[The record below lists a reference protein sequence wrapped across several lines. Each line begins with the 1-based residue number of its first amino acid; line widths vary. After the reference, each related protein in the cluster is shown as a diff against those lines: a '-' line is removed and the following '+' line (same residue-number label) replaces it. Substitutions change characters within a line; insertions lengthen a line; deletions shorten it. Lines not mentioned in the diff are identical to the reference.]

1 MAYQDRIMRIAKNKN
16 DNGSAEQVTDTTKR
30 TNLTRRPS
38 RPIEQFVSSMSRAKG
53 FARTWKYAVVITP
66 PANLKLLALN
76 DDDLK
81 VLSAHLQDSVVLV
94 KDIIFLKKSRTFL
107 MMVNRFMW
115 EDIELGIFREN
126 KRIRCAVKFEN
137 VLEVKSRNISQKK
150 KR

>member
-1 MAYQDRIMRIAKNKN
+1 MRKK
-16 DNGSAEQVTDTTKR
+16 TD
-30 TNLTRRPS
+30 
-38 RPIEQFVSSMSRAKG
+38 F
-53 FARTWKYAVVITP
+53 
-66 PANLKLLALN
+66 NLKLLALN

-115 EDIELGIFREN
+115 EDIELGVFREN

-150 KR
+150 KDKILELLSIDSEVKNNKKELLITFAGNNEIILIVEEINILLDDVGLSWKVKHVPKHQL

>member
-1 MAYQDRIMRIAKNKN
+1 MSK
-16 DNGSAEQVTDTTKR
+16 ETD
-30 TNLTRRPS
+30 
-38 RPIEQFVSSMSRAKG
+38 F
-53 FARTWKYAVVITP
+53 
-66 PANLKLLALN
+66 NLKLLALN

-115 EDIELGIFREN
+115 EDIELGVFREN

-150 KR
+150 KDKILELLSIDSEVKNNKKELLITFAGNNEIILIVEEINILLDDVGLPWKVKHVPKHQL

>member
-1 MAYQDRIMRIAKNKN
+1 MTSKA
-16 DNGSAEQVTDTTKR
+16 S
-30 TNLTRRPS
+30 
-38 RPIEQFVSSMSRAKG
+38 F
-53 FARTWKYAVVITP
+53 
-66 PANLKLLALN
+66 NLKLLALN

-81 VLSAHLQDSVVLV
+81 VLSAHLQDSVTLV

-115 EDIELGIFREN
+115 EDVERGIFREN

-150 KR
+150 KDKILELLSIDSEVKNNKKELLITFAGNNEIILIVEEINILLDDVGLPWKVKHVPKHEL

>member
-1 MAYQDRIMRIAKNKN
+1 MSKK
-16 DNGSAEQVTDTTKR
+16 TD
-30 TNLTRRPS
+30 
-38 RPIEQFVSSMSRAKG
+38 F
-53 FARTWKYAVVITP
+53 
-66 PANLKLLALN
+66 NLKLLALN
-76 DDDLK
+76 GDDLK

-137 VLEVKSRNISQKK
+137 VLQVKSRNINQKK
-150 KR
+150 KDKILELLSIDSEVKNNKKELLITFAGNNEIVLMVEEINILLDDVGLPWKVKHVPKHQL

>member
-1 MAYQDRIMRIAKNKN
+1 MSKK
-16 DNGSAEQVTDTTKR
+16 TD
-30 TNLTRRPS
+30 
-38 RPIEQFVSSMSRAKG
+38 F
-53 FARTWKYAVVITP
+53 
-66 PANLKLLALN
+66 NLKLLALN

-107 MMVNRFMW
+107 IMVNRFMW

-150 KR
+150 KDKILELLSIDSEIKNNKKELLITFAGNNEIILIVEEINILLDDVGASWKVKHTPKHEL

>member
-1 MAYQDRIMRIAKNKN
+1 MNKKI
-16 DNGSAEQVTDTTKR
+16 D
-30 TNLTRRPS
+30 
-38 RPIEQFVSSMSRAKG
+38 F
-53 FARTWKYAVVITP
+53 
-66 PANLKLLALN
+66 NLKLLALN

-94 KDIIFLKKSRTFL
+94 KDIIFLKKSKTFL

-137 VLEVKSRNISQKK
+137 VFEVKSRNVSQKK
-150 KR
+150 KDKILELLSIDSEVKNNKKELLITFAGNNEIILIVEEINILLDDVGLPWKVKHVPKHQL

>member
-1 MAYQDRIMRIAKNKN
+1 MRKK
-16 DNGSAEQVTDTTKR
+16 TD
-30 TNLTRRPS
+30 
-38 RPIEQFVSSMSRAKG
+38 F
-53 FARTWKYAVVITP
+53 
-66 PANLKLLALN
+66 NLKLLALN

-94 KDIIFLKKSRTFL
+94 KDMIFLKKSRTFL

-150 KR
+150 KDKILELLSIDSEVKNNKKELLITFAGNNEIILIVEEINILLDDVGLSWKVKHVPKHQL

>member
-1 MAYQDRIMRIAKNKN
+1 MSKK
-16 DNGSAEQVTDTTKR
+16 TD
-30 TNLTRRPS
+30 
-38 RPIEQFVSSMSRAKG
+38 F
-53 FARTWKYAVVITP
+53 
-66 PANLKLLALN
+66 NLKLLALN

-115 EDIELGIFREN
+115 EDIELGVFREN

-137 VLEVKSRNISQKK
+137 VLEVKSRNVSQKK
-150 KR
+150 KDKILELLSIDSEVKNNKKELLITFAGNNEIILIVEEINILLDDVGLSWKVKHVPKHQL

>member
-1 MAYQDRIMRIAKNKN
+1 MRKK
-16 DNGSAEQVTDTTKR
+16 TD
-30 TNLTRRPS
+30 
-38 RPIEQFVSSMSRAKG
+38 F
-53 FARTWKYAVVITP
+53 
-66 PANLKLLALN
+66 NLKLLALN

-115 EDIELGIFREN
+115 EDIELGVFREN

-150 KR
+150 KDKILELLSIDSEVKNNKKELLITFAGNNEIILIVEEINILLDDVGLPWKVKHVPKHQL

>member
-1 MAYQDRIMRIAKNKN
+1 MTNKT
-16 DNGSAEQVTDTTKR
+16 S
-30 TNLTRRPS
+30 
-38 RPIEQFVSSMSRAKG
+38 F
-53 FARTWKYAVVITP
+53 
-66 PANLKLLALN
+66 NLKLLALN
-76 DDDLK
+76 HDDLK
-81 VLSAHLQDSVVLV
+81 VLSAHLQDSVTLV

-150 KR
+150 KDKILELLSIDSEIKNNKKELLITFAGNNEIILIVEEINILLDDVGLPWKVKHVPKHEL

>member
-1 MAYQDRIMRIAKNKN
+1 MSKK
-16 DNGSAEQVTDTTKR
+16 TD
-30 TNLTRRPS
+30 
-38 RPIEQFVSSMSRAKG
+38 F
-53 FARTWKYAVVITP
+53 
-66 PANLKLLALN
+66 NLKLLALN

-107 MMVNRFMW
+107 MMVNRFVW

-150 KR
+150 KDKILELLSIDSEVKNNKKELLITFAGNNEIILIVEEINILLDDVGLPWKVKHVPKHQL

>member
-1 MAYQDRIMRIAKNKN
+1 MRKK
-16 DNGSAEQVTDTTKR
+16 TD
-30 TNLTRRPS
+30 
-38 RPIEQFVSSMSRAKG
+38 F
-53 FARTWKYAVVITP
+53 
-66 PANLKLLALN
+66 NLKLLALN

-81 VLSAHLQDSVVLV
+81 VLSAHLQDSVVLA

-150 KR
+150 KDKILELLSIDSEVKNNKKELLITFAGNNEIILIVEEINILLDDVGLPWKVKHVPKHQL

>member
-1 MAYQDRIMRIAKNKN
+1 MTSKA
-16 DNGSAEQVTDTTKR
+16 S
-30 TNLTRRPS
+30 
-38 RPIEQFVSSMSRAKG
+38 F
-53 FARTWKYAVVITP
+53 
-66 PANLKLLALN
+66 NLKLLALN

-115 EDIELGIFREN
+115 EDVERGIFREN

-150 KR
+150 KDKILELLSIDSEVKNNKKELLITFAGNNEIILIVEEINILLDDVGLPWKVKHVPKHEL

>member
-1 MAYQDRIMRIAKNKN
+1 MRKKI
-16 DNGSAEQVTDTTKR
+16 D
-30 TNLTRRPS
+30 
-38 RPIEQFVSSMSRAKG
+38 F
-53 FARTWKYAVVITP
+53 
-66 PANLKLLALN
+66 NLKLLALN

-94 KDIIFLKKSRTFL
+94 KDMIFLKKSRTFL

-150 KR
+150 KDKILELLSIDSEVKNNKKELLITFAGNNEIILIVEEINILLDDVGLPWKVKHVPKHQL

>member
-1 MAYQDRIMRIAKNKN
+1 MRKK
-16 DNGSAEQVTDTTKR
+16 TD
-30 TNLTRRPS
+30 
-38 RPIEQFVSSMSRAKG
+38 F
-53 FARTWKYAVVITP
+53 
-66 PANLKLLALN
+66 NLKLLALN

-81 VLSAHLQDSVVLV
+81 VLSAHLQDSVLLV
-94 KDIIFLKKSRTFL
+94 KDMIFLKKSRTFL

-150 KR
+150 KDKILELLSIDSEVKNNKKELLITFAGNNEIVLMVEEINILLDDVGIPWKVTHVPKHQL